1 MNILLLNYEY
11 PPLGGGAGRATQSIA
26 IQLLRMGH
34 DVDIITSHIKFAYSE
49 KLDCGVKVYSVPSL
63 RNGIHDCG
71 IKGAF
76 TYMFFAY
83 FKMLKLL
90 KHKKFDAVHYFF
102 SLPTAFLSLLP
113 GKHRSLPYIVSLR
126 GSDVPRYDIYNKKL
140 QLLHKL
146 FLPLTKLIWK
156 KAESITAVTD
166 SLKQTALLTSPHQK
180 IKVIPNGIDTNI
192 FAPRLN
198 GKRNDNEF
206 HLITVSRLIE
216 RKGIQYIL
224 KALAEIKDESIR
236 LMLIG
241 EGVYENELRLLCS
254 SLDLNNQVSFMGFR
268 KRDTIPSYFAQ
279 SDVFILPSL
288 AEAFGNVIAEAM
300 ACGLPVIG
308 GNEGGIPDLVDAENG
323 ILVKPGSIE
332 EIKSAIIFLKNNKEL
347 RIIMGKNNVKKME
360 QNYKWEKAALAY
372 SRIYKESLNGHCS
385 KN

>member
-1 MNILLLNYEY
+1 
-11 PPLGGGAGRATQSIA
+11 
-26 IQLLRMGH
+26 
-34 DVDIITSHIKFAYSE
+34 
-49 KLDCGVKVYSVPSL
+49 
-63 RNGIHDCG
+63 
-71 IKGAF
+71 
-76 TYMFFAY
+76 
-83 FKMLKLL
+83 
-90 KHKKFDAVHYFF
+90 
-102 SLPTAFLSLLP
+102 
-113 GKHRSLPYIVSLR
+113 
-126 GSDVPRYDIYNKKL
+126 
-140 QLLHKL
+140 
-146 FLPLTKLIWK
+146 
-156 KAESITAVTD
+156 
-166 SLKQTALLTSPHQK
+166 
-180 IKVIPNGIDTNI
+180 
-192 FAPRLN
+192 
-198 GKRNDNEF
+198 
-206 HLITVSRLIE
+206 
-216 RKGIQYIL
+216 IQYIL
-224 KALAEIKDESIR
+224 KALAEINDDSIR

-241 EGVYENELRLLCS
+241 ERVYENELRLLCS

-347 RIIMGKNNVKKME
+347 RIIMGKNNIKKME